1 MHRKSVCPRLVA
13 QALLWSGLL
22 LPLSGA
28 FAAAAGP
35 NGAIAGEAGGQ
46 ELVVAE
52 NGATDAVIV
61 VSPGAGVKVTTGEGR
76 RARITVIR
84 RWERQAADDL
94 AHYIELMTGARP
106 AVADTPEAIAEAM
119 KSKAPVLLVGEAALA
134 ANPKLRRVL
143 AGAAK
148 RDYVLRPDAIVLRRE
163 GNRIYLAGMDPKEEH
178 PGRRVLR
185 GEGHYFAVAH
195 LLRLWG
201 CRWYMPT
208 EFGEVAPEHKRL
220 AVGELDYVYAP
231 PFEVRAAAYGYSWL
245 GDKTGTHE
253 FSYRNMMNGVHVSC
267 GHSLGGYVRDL
278 APEGGSVFNVPIAE
292 ETTIAHVALKAEEDF
307 AAGKDIS
314 LGMNDGAY
322 HSDSEL
328 DARLGANLRDK
339 YFQGQAL
346 ADNFMT
352 LYNGVCRRLT
362 AKYPES
368 TSRIGFFAYVN
379 MTIPPQRRTVAES
392 PLVALVAPIDI
403 DPNHGMDDP
412 RSPPRQEY
420 REIMH
425 RWAKVMQGRVI
436 VYDYDQGML
445 VWRDLP
451 NPSHQAF
458 RQDVKHYRDAGILGL
473 NTESRGAYATV
484 FLNLYLRGQLMWN
497 PVVDVE
503 ALLDEF
509 YPKFYGP
516 ASEPMRRYWSAI
528 YRTWEETRV
537 TEHEF
542 YAIPAIYTESLVEAL
557 RKHLAAGVA
566 AVAPLRARAPDA
578 LGRNERLY
586 LDRMVFTQHSFGVIE
601 NYTAMVRAAAT
612 EGDYAAAALAGDRA
626 LAARQAL
633 IDLGA
638 KRSKAKRGS
647 VGMFVSAGMGER
659 GPAWF
664 PGEVQQYRNLL
675 ALTDGTKGKLLVRL
689 PLEWAFRRDPNDAG
703 LPKGFAYREADLT
716 YWNANQGRYATLAA
730 RKDYPTTEW
739 EMLRS
744 DLYAQAQGVLHPD
757 GQSFT
762 GFMWY
767 KAGVKLSAKQAG
779 GPSRVHFPG
788 LFSEAWLYVNGY
800 LVAHRPQKHMWWHN
814 SYRFDWDVD
823 LSGRLTPGKNDITL
837 RVHNTHHNGGL
848 FRRPFLYV
856 PAGSP

>member
-1 MHRKSVCPRLVA
+1 MHRETVCRVLIAHALVWSS
-13 QALLWSGLL
+13 LLF
-22 LPLSGA
+22 PLSGA
-28 FAAAAGP
+28 FAAAEGLR
-35 NGAIAGEAGGQ
+35 GAIAGKAGGPD
-46 ELVVAE
+46 LVIAE
-52 NGATDAVIV
+52 NGRSKAVVV
-61 VSPGAGVKVTTGEGR
+61 VSPEAGVKVTTGEGR
-76 RARITVIR
+76 RARTTVIR

-106 AVADTPEAIAEAM
+106 AVADTAEAIAAALAGTE
-119 KSKAPVLLVGEAALA
+119 PVLLVGEAALEA
-134 ANPKLRRVL
+134 KPALREVL

-148 RDYVLRPDAIVLRRE
+148 RDYVLRPDAIVVRRE
-163 GNRIYLAGMDPKEEH
+163 GNRVYLAGVDPKEEH
-178 PGRRVLR
+178 PRRRVLK

-208 EFGEVAPEHKRL
+208 EFGEVVPEHKRL
-220 AVGELDYVYAP
+220 AVGKLDYVYAP

-245 GDKTGTHE
+245 GDTTGTHE

-267 GHSLGGYVRDL
+267 GHSLGGYVKEL

-292 ETTIAHVALKAEEDF
+292 ETTIEHVALKAEKDF
-307 AAGKDIS
+307 AAGRDIS

-322 HSDSEL
+322 HSGSKL
-328 DARLGANLRDK
+328 DAELGANLRDK

-346 ADNFMT
+346 ADSFMT
-352 LYNGVCRRLT
+352 LYNGVCRRLLK
-362 AKYPES
+362 KYPQS
-368 TSRIGFFAYVN
+368 PSLIGFFAYVN
-379 MTIPPQRRTVAES
+379 MTIPPQRRTVAEKS
-392 PLVALVAPIDI
+392 LVALVAPIDI
-403 DPNHGMDDP
+403 DPNHSMDDP

-425 RWAKVMQGRVI
+425 RWAKVMEGRVI

-458 RQDVKHYRDAGILGL
+458 RQDVQHYRKAGILGF

-497 PVVDVE
+497 PDVDVD

-516 ASEPMRRYWSAI
+516 AGEPMRRYWGAI
-528 YRTWEETRV
+528 YQAWEDTIV

-542 YAIPAIYTESLVEAL
+542 YTIPAIYTESLVEVL
-557 RKHLAAGVA
+557 RGHLADGVA
-566 AVAPLRARAPDA
+566 AVAPLRERSPDT
-578 LGRNERLY
+578 LSRNERLY
-586 LDRMVFTQHSFGVIE
+586 VERMDFTKHSFGVIE

-612 EGDYAAAALAGDRA
+612 RGDYAAAVSAGERA

-633 IDLGA
+633 IDMGT

-647 VGMFVSAGMGER
+647 IGMLVSAGMGER

-664 PGEVQQYRNLL
+664 PGEVQQYRDLR

-689 PLEWAFRRDPNDAG
+689 PLEWAFRRDPNDTG
-703 LPKGFAYREADLT
+703 LPQGYAYREADLT
-716 YWNANQGRYATLAA
+716 YWNANEGRYATPAA
-730 RKDYPTTEW
+730 RRDYPITEW

-757 GQSFT
+757 WQSFT

-767 KAGVKLSAKQAG
+767 KTGVNLSAEPAG
-779 GPSRVHFPG
+779 GPARIHFPG

-814 SYRFDWDVD
+814 DYRFDWDVD
-823 LSGRLTPGKNDITL
+823 MSGHLKPGKNDFTL

-848 FRRPFLYV
+848 FRRPFLYA
-856 PAGSP
+856 PAGE

>member
-1 MHRKSVCPRLVA
+1 MHWKTLHPGFII
-13 QALLWSGLL
+13 QALAWSGLL
-22 LPLSGA
+22 FPFLEPV
-28 FAAAAGP
+28 AAEQVA
-35 NGAIAGEAGGQ
+35 NGAIAGEARGR
-46 ELVVAE
+46 ELVIAE
-52 NGATDAVIV
+52 NGRTEAVIV
-61 VSPGAGVKVTTGEGR
+61 VSPEAGVKVTTGEGR
-76 RARITVIR
+76 RARTTVIR

-106 AVADTPEAIAEAM
+106 ALADTPEAITAAL
-119 KSKAPVLLVGEAALA
+119 KGDAPVLLVGEAALEERRS
-134 ANPKLRRVL
+134 LRRDL
-143 AGAAK
+143 ARAAK
-148 RDYVLRPDAIVLRRE
+148 PDYVLRPDAILVLRKR
-163 GNRIYLAGMDPKEEH
+163 NRVYLAGMDPEEEH
-178 PGRRVLR
+178 PGRRVLK

-208 EFGEVAPEHKRL
+208 EFGEVVPERERL
-220 AVGELDYVYAP
+220 AVGKLDYVYAP

-245 GDKTGTHE
+245 GDMTGTHE

-267 GHSLGGYVRDL
+267 GHSLGGYVKEL

-292 ETTIAHVALKAEEDF
+292 EATIEHVALKAEKDF

-328 DARLGANLRDK
+328 DAELAANLYDK
-339 YFQGQAL
+339 YFPGQAL

-352 LYNGVCRRLT
+352 LYNGVCRHLLK
-362 AKYPES
+362 KYPES
-368 TSRIGFFAYVN
+368 PSLIGFFAYVN
-379 MTIPPQRRTVAES
+379 MTIPPQRRTVAEKS
-392 PLVALVAPIDI
+392 LVALVAPIDI
-403 DPNHGMDDP
+403 DPNHGMDDQ

-420 REIMH
+420 REVMH
-425 RWAKVMQGRVI
+425 RWAEVMDGRAI

-458 RQDVKHYRDAGILGL
+458 RQDVKHYRRAGILGF

-484 FLNLYLRGQLMWN
+484 FLNLYLRGQLMWD
-497 PVVDVE
+497 PDADVD

-516 ASEPMRRYWSAI
+516 AAGPMRRYWNAI
-528 YRTWEETRV
+528 YQAWEDTIV

-542 YAIPAIYTESLVEAL
+542 YAIPAIYTESLVGSL
-557 RKHLAAGVA
+557 RGPLADGLT
-566 AVAPLRARAPDA
+566 AVAPLRKSDRDA
-578 LGRNERLY
+578 LSRNERLY
-586 LDRMVFTQHSFGVIE
+586 LERMDFTRHSFGVIDH
-601 NYTAMVRAAAT
+601 YTAMVRAGAT
-612 EGDYAAAALAGDRA
+612 EANYAAAAQAGERA
-626 LAARQAL
+626 LAARQKL
-633 IDLGA
+633 IDMGA

-647 VGMFVSAGMGER
+647 IGMFVSAGMGER

-664 PGEVQQYRNLL
+664 PGEVQQYRDLL

-689 PLEWAFRRDPNDAG
+689 PLEWAYRRDPNDTG
-703 LPKGFAYREADLT
+703 LPMGFAYRKADLS
-716 YWNANQGRYATLAA
+716 YWSANKDRYATPTA
-730 RKDYPTTEW
+730 RKDYPITEW
-739 EMLRS
+739 ELLRC

-757 GQSFT
+757 WQSFT

-767 KAGVKLSAKQAG
+767 KTGVELKAAQTKGKVHL
-779 GPSRVHFPG
+779 HFPG
-788 LFSEAWLYVNGY
+788 LFSEAWLYVNGFM
-800 LVAHRPQKHMWWHN
+800 VAHRPQKHMWWHN
-814 SYRFDWDVD
+814 GYRFDWDVD
-823 LSGRLTPGKNDITL
+823 LSGHLKPGRNDLTL

-856 PAGSP
+856 PANR